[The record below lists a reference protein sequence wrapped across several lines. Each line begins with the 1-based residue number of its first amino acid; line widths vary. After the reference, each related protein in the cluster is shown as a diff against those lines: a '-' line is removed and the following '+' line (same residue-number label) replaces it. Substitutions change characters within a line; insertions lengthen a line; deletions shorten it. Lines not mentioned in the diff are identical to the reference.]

1 MGEKRGR
8 ETRIGRAAVEVGEE
22 EKLEEWSSNIT
33 AEDLFVTEGCV
44 ECGFIKQL
52 ISMEI
57 ELYYEKRRQSEVVS
71 IIASQK

>member
-8 ETRIGRAAVEVGEE
+8 ETRIGSAAVEVGEE

-33 AEDLFVTEGCV
+33 AEYLFVTEGCV

-57 ELYYEKRRQSEVVS
+57 VLYYEKRRQSEVVS